1 MPSAPQ
7 RSAIVAL
14 PSEFVTLH
22 LPRMTNLVELKV
34 ALHVYGLV
42 ATQTSRPRRVSWDTL
57 VNDPVLQQSLLVA
70 APHSAYIDVLSEGL
84 AAAVQR
90 GCFVHVVRADQ
101 YGRAVNWYLVDTA
114 ENRRWAAA
122 PSTPA
127 NPVVH
132 DAAPDILRLYE
143 QHIGVVTPMV
153 LAEIRAAVDKYPA
166 HWFADAL
173 REAAVANV
181 RSWRY
186 VNKILQ
192 QWAKEGRDAH
202 LREPGLQPEQYTDG
216 QYGDLF
222 RRGSDTSDLED
233 LS

>member
-1 MPSAPQ
+1 MPGTPQ
-7 RSAIVAL
+7 RPAIVSV
-14 PSEFVTLH
+14 PSEFISLH
-22 LPRMTNLVELKV
+22 LPRITNIIELKV
-34 ALHVYGLV
+34 TLHVYGLV
-42 ATQTSRPRRVSWDTL
+42 AAQTTRPRRISWDTL
-57 VNDPVLQQSLLVA
+57 VSDPVLQQSLLAA
-70 APHSAYIDVLSEGL
+70 APHSAYVDVLSEGL

-90 GCFVHVVRADQ
+90 GVFLHVVRGDP

-114 ENRRWAAA
+114 ENRRWAAL

-127 NPVVH
+127 SPDVH

-143 QHIGVVTPMV
+143 QHIGVVTPLV
-153 LAEIRAAVDKYPA
+153 LAEIRAASERYPA

-202 LREPGLQPEQYTDG
+202 LREPGLVADHYTDG

>member
-1 MPSAPQ
+1 MPTTPQ
-7 RSAIVAL
+7 RNAVVAL
-14 PSEFVTLH
+14 PSEFITLH
-22 LPRMTNLVELKV
+22 LPRITNLVELKV
-34 ALHVYGLV
+34 SLHLYGLV
-42 ATQTSRPRRVSWDTL
+42 AAQTTRPRRVSWDTL
-57 VNDPVLQQSLLVA
+57 VNDPVLQQSLLVV
-70 APHSAYIDVLSEGL
+70 APHSAFIDVLSEGL

-90 GCFVHVVRADQ
+90 GSFLHVVRADP
-101 YGRAVNWYLVDTA
+101 YGRAVNWYMVDTA
-114 ENRRWAAA
+114 ENRRWASLPSA
-122 PSTPA
+122 PAT
-127 NPVVH
+127 PVVH
-132 DAAPDILRLYE
+132 DAAPDVIRLYE

-153 LAEIRAAVDKYPA
+153 LAEIRAAAERYPA

-192 QWAKEGRDAH
+192 QWAKEGRDQH
-202 LREPGLQPEQYTDG
+202 LREPGLVPDEYTAG